1 MSPAP
6 NRMPLGGAS
15 ILRPAIIR
23 VALNMDPRKPITID
37 YPATEAGL
45 QRWDWDLH
53 RDDVRCINEHNL
65 FEAMLAHRYRRDAI
79 RFG

>member
-1 MSPAP
+1 
-6 NRMPLGGAS
+6 
-15 ILRPAIIR
+15 
-23 VALNMDPRKPITID
+23 MDPRKPITID